1 MQGGR
6 CRILVI
12 EDDRETADQ
21 IVEFLA
27 ANGYEVDLA
36 VDGDEGLSRARS
48 ADYAVMTID
57 RMLSGID
64 GIAVI
69 RRLREEGLVTPALIL
84 SALGEIDDRLRGLRA
99 GGDDYL
105 VKPVA
110 FAELLA
116 RVEALARRSDR
127 IVKEVVLRVGDLE
140 MPRPHYRGEARRLT
154 SHWRSQEPQR
164 WWQWVNIPSILPC
177 LFGSSCGSSNFMT
190 KLATSQVRYKSRS
203 GGRAVANNI
212 FCVNASSAHVLGL

>member
-57 RMLSGID
+57 RMLPGID

-69 RRLREEGLVTPALIL
+69 RRLREEGLVTPALIV
-84 SALGEIDDRLRGLRA
+84 SALGEIDDRVRGLRA

-127 IVKEVVLRVGDLE
+127 IVKKWCCASV
-140 MPRPHYRGEARRLT
+140 
-154 SHWRSQEPQR
+154 
-164 WWQWVNIPSILPC
+164 I
-177 LFGSSCGSSNFMT
+177 SSSTWCHE
-190 KLATSQVRYKSRS
+190 R
-203 GGRAVANNI
+203 
-212 FCVNASSAHVLGL
+212 